1 MNIIIDRRF
10 DSWFVLPVRIQPARE
25 KPPMKWMLFA
35 ASAAIAAGLWLPGP
49 VTMSYAAQ
57 PAAPAET
64 AASLSVTGEDKITFD
79 QYREWA
85 LRFIERRQ
93 TQLAAQLAAAEL
105 QPRQRARLDQTK
117 AYYDWFAGLSDAER
131 DRRFRERFDQMD
143 SNHDGVVDP
152 AERAAWH
159 DKQRAFFGRGRTAAA
174 EPAAARQPR

>member
-1 MNIIIDRRF
+1 MNIIIHRGPDFMVCSLRSHST
-10 DSWFVLPVRIQPARE
+10 DPGE
-25 KPPMKWMLFA
+25 TPMKWMLFA
-35 ASAAIAAGLWLPGP
+35 ASAAIAAGLWLP

-64 AASLSVTGEDKITFD
+64 AASLPATGEDKITFD
-79 QYREWA
+79 QYREWR

-105 QPRQRARLDQTK
+105 QPRQRTRLDQTK

-131 DRRFRERFDQMD
+131 DRRFRERFDQRD

-159 DKQRAFFGRGRTAAA
+159 DKQRAFFSRGRTAAA

>member
-1 MNIIIDRRF
+1 
-10 DSWFVLPVRIQPARE
+10 
-25 KPPMKWMLFA
+25 MKWMLFT

-49 VTMSYAAQ
+49 VAISYAAQ

-64 AASLSVTGEDKITFD
+64 AATLPATGEDKITFD
-79 QYREWA
+79 QYREWR

-117 AYYDWFAGLSDAER
+117 AYYDWFAGLSETER

-174 EPAAARQPR
+174 EPATAHQPR

>member
-10 DSWFVLPVRIQPARE
+10 DFMVCSPCSHSTRPGETPHEMDAFRRFRRDCRRPLAAR
-25 KPPMKWMLFA
+25 
-35 ASAAIAAGLWLPGP
+35 S

-79 QYREWA
+79 QYREWR

-105 QPRQRARLDQTK
+105 QPRQRARLDRTK

-159 DKQRAFFGRGRTAAA
+159 DKQRAFFSRGRTAAA